1 MNRKFGD
8 WIPIT
13 SKEDL
18 PDLRKDVIVNV
29 ETVDGDIV
37 VNVDFLEEED
47 GKRKWSYYNGAEE
60 KVTEWMPLPQG
71 YRTGGG

>member
-13 SKEDL
+13 GKEDL
-18 PDLRKDVIVNV
+18 PDLQRDVIVNV
-29 ETVDGDIV
+29 DINGDSV
-37 VNVDFLEEED
+37 VNVDCLIEED

-60 KVTEWMPLPQG
+60 KVTAWMPLPKE
-71 YRTGGG
+71 YRAGGG